1 MKLLLENWR
10 QYLNEAD
17 DSDWDALPKGMEG
30 FGFSDE
36 EKGEPEGK
44 DPHLEDLLG
53 LDRGD
58 TFTIGNR
65 KPVYRVIGA
74 PTESGKA
81 VGSPIKIAVIDGSGE
96 RKDYEISRTGTEYEV
111 GAFKKDENF
120 EYTELVGK
128 TGFVMN
134 ITKAQKDNRREF

>member
-10 QYLNEAD
+10 MYLKEND
-17 DSDWDALPKGMEG
+17 FDWDA

-36 EKGEPEGK
+36 EGGESEGK
-44 DPHLEDLLG
+44 NPHLEDLQG

-81 VGSPIKIAVIDGSGE
+81 VGSQIKTVVIDGSAE
-96 RKDYEISRTGTEYEV
+96 RKYYIVKTAGEDYAV
-111 GAFKKDENF
+111 GAYEAIGGGSDTVDEPRG
-120 EYTELVGK
+120 GK
-128 TGFVMN
+128 IGFVMN
-134 ITKAQKDNRREF
+134 IEKAL

>member
-10 QYLNEAD
+10 EYIKEAD
-17 DSDWDALPKGMEG
+17 DFDWDA

-36 EKGEPEGK
+36 ERGDAAATSP
-44 DPHLEDLLG
+44 DPHYEDLIE

-74 PTESGKA
+74 PAESGKTK
-81 VGSPIKIAVIDGSGE
+81 GSQIKTVVIHGSAE
-96 RKDYEISRTGTEYEV
+96 RKYYIVKGVSEDYAV
-111 GAFKKDENF
+111 GAFEAVGGGTDTVDEPYND
-120 EYTELVGK
+120 K

-134 ITKAQKDNRREF
+134 ITKASKDK